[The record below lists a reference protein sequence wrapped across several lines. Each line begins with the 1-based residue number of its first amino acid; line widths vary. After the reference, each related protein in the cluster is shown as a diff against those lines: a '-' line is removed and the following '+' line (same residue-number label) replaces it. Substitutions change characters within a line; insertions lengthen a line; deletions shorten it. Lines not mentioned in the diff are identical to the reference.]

1 MVSGEDSSRQII
13 ETMLACSAQVSLPAP
28 LALVVAVADD
38 SYATALGADNAFRPS
53 ELTNDFIA
61 LCFVEQVRQL
71 DQVRH
76 GSRSLPEREQPTDQL
91 LDQHEHAEMRPRAGG
106 SRPSGGF
113 SSPRNPTR
121 ANSGT
126 IWRKGMMRQTRR
138 RYTSE
143 FKTAAVARLDEPG
156 ETLS

>member
-38 SYATALGADNAFRPS
+38 SFATALGADNAFRPS
-53 ELTNDFIA
+53 ELSNDFIA
-61 LCFVEQVRQL
+61 LRFVEQVRQL

-91 LDQHEHAEMRPRAGG
+91 RDQDEHTEMRLRAGG
-106 SRPSGGF
+106 SLPCRELFITPEPDKSHPNTVQYY
-113 SSPRNPTR
+113 S
-121 ANSGT
+121 
-126 IWRKGMMRQTRR
+126 W
-138 RYTSE
+138 E
-143 FKTAAVARLDEPG
+143 F
-156 ETLS
+156 